1 MRRCTRCTLPETF
14 PGITFAADGTCSVCA
29 EFAERDQFIP
39 SLKRLRA
46 QFDQL
51 VAKAKAS
58 DCHYHALVA
67 YSGGKDS
74 TYLCYLLKKDY
85 GLNILAFTLDNG
97 FISRQTFSNMARVMD
112 NLGIDHVV
120 TRPRFDLAKEVFS
133 TSANS
138 DIYPQSLLKCGSSVC
153 VSCIRMVTNLS
164 LRSALEK
171 HIPLIMLGNS
181 PGQLIQS
188 EKEII
193 YQDNRIPWELKQKL
207 FQPLADKVGK
217 EVYHYVMLER
227 EQYQRSDFPYTVNP
241 FPIIGYDEKIIYET
255 IEQLGWRRPADV
267 DACSTNCQLNSYGIV
282 KHIERHNFHPYD
294 YEIAML
300 VRLDKITR
308 EEALRRLESSTERLV
323 QLASAVSDKLD

>member
-1 MRRCTRCTLPETF
+1 
-14 PGITFAADGTCSVCA
+14 
-29 EFAERDQFIP
+29 
-39 SLKRLRA
+39 
-46 QFDQL
+46 
-51 VAKAKAS
+51 
-58 DCHYHALVA
+58 VA

-85 GLNILAFTLDNG
+85 DLNILAFTLDNG
-97 FISRQTFSNMARVMD
+97 FISRQTFSNMARVID
-112 NLGIDHVV
+112 NLGIDHVIV
-120 TRPRFDLAKEVFS
+120 RPRFDLAKEVFS

-164 LRSALEK
+164 LRLALEK
-171 HIPLIMLGNS
+171 QISLLMLGNS

-193 YQDNRIPWELKQKL
+193 YQDNRIPWELKRKL
-207 FQPLADKVGK
+207 FQPLADRVGK
-217 EVYHYVMLER
+217 EVFYYVMLDR
-227 EQYQRSDFPYTVNP
+227 EQYQRSDFPHTVNP
-241 FPIIGYDEKIIYET
+241 FPIIGYDETIIYET

-282 KHIERHNFHPYD
+282 KHIDRYNFHPYD

-300 VRLDKITR
+300 VRLGKITR
-308 EEALRRLESSTERLV
+308 EEALRRLEDSTGRLV
-323 QLASAVSDKLD
+323 QLAGTVARRLD